1 MPASGPMCRRC
12 LLSAGMSLWLVPA
25 HLPRALLPITLDDDG
40 VCSVCRAFA
49 RDRDPDAWRDDVE
62 QCAFEIAAVGRPAI
76 LALSGGKDSLATLAL
91 CRRHDIDVV
100 CALYDNGFVPA
111 AVVERARAVCARLG
125 VELVVLRA
133 DDDDARQLASA
144 VATASPT
151 TVAPCVHCAA
161 QMGRR
166 FGQLA
171 DERGAPWLISGTNYP
186 ARWDI
191 ADDGRGVIAA
201 SHALTTPSGR
211 VWRVLHLPFALGL
224 THGALRATLHDIGVD
239 LDEVTA
245 AVGGISSNCR
255 VPGLV
260 QARVGAA
267 LGHVP
272 EQEDLA
278 LEVLVGHR
286 DRDDALAELR
296 RKAPDLVTIPRE
308 TAR

>member
-1 MPASGPMCRRC
+1 MGAMCRRC
-12 LLSAGMSLWLVPA
+12 LLTAGMPLWLVPA
-25 HLPRALLPITLDDDG
+25 HLPAALLPISLDDDG
-40 VCSVCRAFA
+40 VCGVCRSFL
-49 RDRDPDAWRDDVE
+49 RDVDDDALADEVE
-62 QCAFEIAAVGRPAI
+62 QCAFEVAAVGRPAI

-91 CRRHDIDVV
+91 CRTHDIDVV
-100 CALYDNGFVPA
+100 AALYDNGFIPPA
-111 AVVERARAVCARLG
+111 VIARAQAVCARLG
-125 VELVVLRA
+125 VEFVVLRA
-133 DDDDARQLASA
+133 DDDDARGIASA
-144 VATASPT
+144 VADASPT
-151 TVAPCVHCAA
+151 STAPCLHCAA

-166 FGQLA
+166 FGALA

-186 ARWDI
+186 AHWTID
-191 ADDGRGVIAA
+191 DDGAGTIRA
-201 SHALTTPSGR
+201 SHAMGTPAGR
-211 VWRVLHLPFALGL
+211 VWRVLHLPFALRI
-224 THGALRATLHDIGVD
+224 THTALRGTLADIGVD

-286 DRDDALAELR
+286 ERDDALAELL
-296 RKAPDLVTIPRE
+296 RKAPELVTITRESPR
-308 TAR
+308 